1 MSLQWMSSLSPTGPI
16 RYSRRSIFSILPCHI
31 TDTRDAKKQPCLEG
45 SHEPLISRDLF
56 ERVQKILNHRSR
68 AVQNPRKGD
77 PCFFTGM
84 IKCGSCGSG
93 VTAQRQKGHHY
104 YNCTRHHGPCELKK
118 YIREESLSLEIH
130 AALSYRTL
138 PGEVADWILAQVDQW
153 QAEES
158 HLSEGLATQH
168 AARLDDIQARLN
180 RLLDVYLEGTVD
192 KDEYTARKE
201 AFIREKASL
210 SADLAQIKTNGA
222 GWIEPLRAF
231 VTDCKEM
238 GSDLA
243 EADAEELARF
253 AKKSVLNLNIVK
265 PIRGRK
271 DGKPVAIGGRTP
283 ADLTCARLPPGGPE
297 PEGRGGGLAARPAQ
311 VRTRTDPVPQVFS
324 DGATFDPS
332 ADPAHSSASF
342 GAEGCPSAFVFQ
354 VSEREPALRVTYPP
368 PSNVVAA
375 FSALSP
381 AQKADRTIWWRL
393 AIVAR
398 TFFDPN
404 YARSA
409 QK

>member
-1 MSLQWMSSLSPTGPI
+1 MDQLHGSLLSYPLAVRRERHHRAPDAGRTPHGSSSPADNSFRKNWMRGLLSNPFYIGMF
-16 RYSRRSIFSILPCHI
+16 RLKGELF
-31 TDTRDAKKQPCLEG
+31 EG

-56 ERVQKILNHRSR
+56 DRVQKILNHRSR

-118 YIREESLSLEIH
+118 YLREESLSLEIH

-158 HLSEGLATQH
+158 HRSEGLAVQH
-168 AARLDDIQARLN
+168 AARVDDIQARMN

-192 KDEYTARKE
+192 KEEYAARKE

-243 EADAEELARF
+243 AADAEELARF

-297 PEGRGGGLAARPAQ
+297 PEGRGGGQASGLPSLAARHAP
-311 VRTRTDPVPQVFS
+311 VRTRTDPVPQAFS
-324 DGATFDPS
+324 EGATFDPS
-332 ADPAHSSASF
+332 ADPAQIAASF

-354 VSEREPALRVTYPP
+354 VSEREHALRVEYPVP
-368 PSNVVAA
+368 LNAKEDAP
-375 FSALSP
+375 
-381 AQKADRTIWWRL
+381 
-393 AIVAR
+393 
-398 TFFDPN
+398 
-404 YARSA
+404 
-409 QK
+409 